1 VTLCDAVT
9 EDIDV
14 EGEEGDDDDPTKKR
28 EYEYLPH
35 SICPRMS
42 VSFTCV
48 VLTCVGMLA
57 PQLRLQIFT
66 NYPTV

>member
-28 EYEYLPH
+28 ESMNTYLIL
-35 SICPRMS
+35 SVRGCLS
-42 VSFTCV
+42 VS
-48 VLTCVGMLA
+48 LA
-57 PQLRLQIFT
+57 
-66 NYPTV
+66 